1 MALHCDLRIEHW
13 RSWGNPRAS
22 FFCVEEKMAAPQ
34 LLIIGNGM
42 AATRLVR
49 ELVERGYSGR
59 ITLVGDEP
67 GVGYNRIQ
75 LTPWLA
81 GETSEAAL
89 NLVERDWYRRHS
101 IRCLDN
107 EAVTD
112 LDLDGTAMTA
122 SGRRL
127 HFDHCVLATGAQPRL
142 PEVDFP
148 AQPAIRAFRTKADG
162 HWLKAL
168 PTGSKVVVLGGG
180 LLGLEA
186 AWGLRQRGHS
196 VALVHRNSHLMNRQL
211 SDAPARYLADA
222 LSDAGIDLYLQRSLS
237 SIDAIPTLAG
247 VRLNDGHYLSADA
260 LITAAGIQPRIELA
274 QRAGLAVKRGIL
286 VDDRL
291 ATSQPN
297 ISALG
302 ECAECDGRTIGLVNP
317 AYHQAAVLAARLCG
331 DTEAPPYRPSQ
342 DSTRLKIS
350 GLDVV
355 SIGRIDHPS
364 ARRLTLNQPGERRCR
379 RLHLVDDRLVGAEMI
394 GCVDHADQDQQL
406 IRSQTPISDARLAL
420 LGEASAA

>member
-1 MALHCDLRIEHW
+1 
-13 RSWGNPRAS
+13 
-22 FFCVEEKMAAPQ
+22 MAAPQ

-49 ELVERGYSGR
+49 ELVERGYKGC

-89 NLVERDWYRRHS
+89 NLVERDWYRQHS
-101 IRCLDN
+101 IRCVEN
-107 EAVTD
+107 EAVTE
-112 LDLDGTAMTA
+112 LNLNGEATTA
-122 SGRRL
+122 SGRQL
-127 HFDHCVLATGAQPRL
+127 QFDHCVLATGAQPRL
-142 PEVDFP
+142 PELDFP

-196 VALVHRNSHLMNRQL
+196 VALVHRNGHLMNRQL
-211 SDAPARYLADA
+211 SDAPARYL
-222 LSDAGIDLYLQRSLS
+222 SDAFSAAGIELHLQRSLRA
-237 SIDAIPTLAG
+237 IDASPKLSGITLDDGHTLA
-247 VRLNDGHYLSADA
+247 ADA

-274 QRAGLAVKRGIL
+274 QRAGLATKRGIL

-291 ATSQPN
+291 ATSQAN

-331 DTEAPPYRPSQ
+331 DTEAAPYRPSQ

-355 SIGRIDHPS
+355 SIGRIDHPE
-364 ARRLTLNQPGERRCR
+364 ARRLTLDQPGERRCR
-379 RLHLVDDRLVGAEMI
+379 RLHLLGDRLVGAEMI

-406 IRSQTPISDARLAL
+406 IRTQTPISDARLAM

>member
-1 MALHCDLRIEHW
+1 
-13 RSWGNPRAS
+13 
-22 FFCVEEKMAAPQ
+22 MAAPQ

-49 ELVERGYSGR
+49 ELVERGYKGS

-89 NLVERDWYRRHS
+89 NLVERDWYRQHS
-101 IRCLDN
+101 ISCLDN
-107 EAVTD
+107 EAVTE
-112 LDLDGTAMTA
+112 LNLDGQATTA
-122 SGRRL
+122 SGREL
-127 HFDHCVLATGAQPRL
+127 QFDHCVFATGAQPRL
-142 PEVDFP
+142 PDIDFP
-148 AQPAIRAFRTKADG
+148 AQPAIRAFRSKADG

-186 AWGLRQRGHS
+186 AWGLRQRGHK
-196 VALVHRNSHLMNRQL
+196 VALVHRNGHLMNRQL
-211 SDAPARYLADA
+211 SDAPARYL
-222 LSDAGIDLYLQRSLS
+222 SDAFNAAGIELHLQRSLS
-237 SIDAIPTLAG
+237 AINATPNLSGITLD
-247 VRLNDGHYLSADA
+247 DGHTLDADA

-291 ATSQPN
+291 ATRQPN

-331 DTEAPPYRPSQ
+331 DTEAAPYRPSQ

-355 SIGRIDHPS
+355 SIGHIDHPE
-364 ARRLTLNQPGERRCR
+364 ARRLTLDQPGERRCR

-394 GCVDHADQDQQL
+394 GCVDHADQDQEL
-406 IRSQTPISDARLAL
+406 IRTQTPISDARLAL